1 LLLISKRQE
10 YHVPTI
16 LSRLPAFALAFF
28 LFAGAAHA
36 QDAVSKQLAPGFTTR
51 PAASRL
57 LVLPADMEL
66 FSISAGGVSE
76 PRADWTESAQKHF
89 AAALAAQRKRLGAEV
104 ADMNPVQY
112 EEFAEV
118 AALHRA
124 VADAIYLHHTGGALK
139 LPTKGGRLDWSLGS
153 EAVRALKAKTGA
165 DYALFTWIR
174 DSYAS
179 SERKATMVAM
189 ALLGAITLGGQQIG
203 YASLVDLNDGR
214 VVWFNELSR
223 MTGDLRDA
231 KPAAETLDVL
241 LKGFPAIQ

>member
-1 LLLISKRQE
+1 M
-10 YHVPTI
+10 PTI
-16 LSRLPAFALAFF
+16 LRSFVLALA
-28 LFAGAAHA
+28 LAAGAVQA
-36 QDAVSKQLAPGFTTR
+36 QEAVSKQLAPGFTSR
-51 PAASRL
+51 AAASRL

-76 PRADWTESAQKHF
+76 PRADWTEAAQKHF
-89 AAALAAQRKRLGAEV
+89 GAALAAQGKRLGTNV
-104 ADMNPVQY
+104 ADMTPGQY

-139 LPTKGGRLDWSLGS
+139 LPTKGGRLDWSLGP

-179 SERKATMVAM
+179 NERKATMVAM
-189 ALLGAITLGGQQIG
+189 ALLGAITFGGQQIG
-203 YASLVDLNDGR
+203 YASLVDLHTGR

-231 KPAAETLDVL
+231 APAAETLEAL
-241 LKGFPAIQ
+241 LKGFPALQ